1 MGQVRAVRV
10 EQLCIPLSSRC
21 AGVIWGV
28 GTADYASARLL
39 PQKEPSRIL
48 YSGHFVDYR
57 ESRKHTFRSRLR
69 VGINFRKKGTQNEK
83 QNGRNA

>member
-1 MGQVRAVRV
+1 MGQVRAVRGTA
-10 EQLCIPLSSRC
+10 LYPPFLD
-21 AGVIWGV
+21 AAPGVIWGV
-28 GTADYASARLL
+28 GAADYASARLL

-69 VGINFRKKGTQNEK
+69 VGI
-83 QNGRNA
+83 